1 MSYRIHAGAKR
12 TMTVA
17 VDREGLRRTTAPH
30 LLCGRA
36 HAAPDSIAFRSKHL
50 GIYRERS
57 WRDYAELVAHA
68 AAAFDALGLRRGERL
83 AIMGD
88 VCEEWMICDLAAQAL
103 GAIVYGIYPTASAAE
118 VEYQMRD
125 GGACI
130 FVAEDQEYVDKIL
143 PFADQL
149 PDLRSIVVIDDSAMF
164 AYEHDKLCRF
174 RKILADIEPPG
185 LEWLESCLSGLS
197 PDDPAFIVYTS
208 GTTGHPKGALVCH
221 GKHLAAADT
230 VAAQYPTLR
239 EKPHRTVVYLPMCHV
254 LGRDVAITLP
264 LISRLVPHFG
274 EDPHDF
280 ATTLFEVA
288 PTVLFTVPRYLQ
300 KFASH
305 VLVGLLNSSRL
316 KHAIYQLAMRVAR
329 RHVRQRW
336 EGTVSYVQEAAYA
349 LFRELV
355 FRPILNK
362 IGFDRLELVVSGGAA
377 LPADTAGLW
386 QMYGVNV
393 VEMYGQTEE
402 AGGIIAAQS
411 GPFARPGNVG
421 MPVDGIEVALADDG
435 EVLVRSPDLFEC
447 YWRNDEATGEVKRAD
462 GWLHTGDIGE
472 WRDGMLRLVDRARD
486 FIVTAGGKTISPS
499 NIENA
504 LRASPY
510 VAEAVVFGHGRK
522 YLAAVVEIDFDTVAD
537 WARANDVAYT
547 GFTSLTMHP
556 RIEGLIGAEIDRV
569 NAELA
574 RVEQIKSFRI
584 LPKALDPEEEG
595 EPVTPTRKV
604 KRKLMYERFKEL
616 VDGMYDD
623 SEERLISAGAGD
635 LKL

>member
-1 MSYRIHAGAKR
+1 
-12 TMTVA
+12 MTVGVT
-17 VDREGLRRTTAPH
+17 VDRERLRHTTALH
-30 LLCGRA
+30 LLCERA
-36 HAAPDSIAFRSKHL
+36 RTMPDSIAFRSKHF

-57 WRDYAELVAHA
+57 WRDYAGLVVHA
-68 AAAFDALGLRRGERL
+68 ARALQSLGVKRGERVV
-83 AIMGD
+83 IMGD
-88 VCEEWMICDLAAQAL
+88 VCEEWMICDLAAQSL
-103 GAIVYGIYPTASAAE
+103 GAVTYGIYPTASHAE
-118 VEYQMRD
+118 VDYQMRD
-125 GGACI
+125 GGGCLFI
-130 FVAEDQEYVDKIL
+130 AEDQEYVDKIL
-143 PFADQL
+143 PIANQL
-149 PDLRSIVVIDDSAMF
+149 PDLRAIVVLDDSAMF
-164 AYEHDKLCRF
+164 GYQHDKLHRF
-174 RKILADIEPPG
+174 DDLLAATEPPD
-185 LEWLESCLSGLS
+185 LAWLETQIARLS
-197 PDDPAFIVYTS
+197 PEDPAFIVYTS

-221 GKHLAAADT
+221 GKHLAATDT

-274 EDPHDF
+274 EDPEDF

-305 VLVGLLNSSRL
+305 VLVGMLNSTMAKRV
-316 KHAIYQLAMRVAR
+316 IYDLATRFARAHAR
-329 RHVRQRW
+329 RRW
-336 EGTVSYVQEAAYA
+336 DGSVTAAQDA
-349 LFRELV
+349 LYRTLRALV

-362 IGFDRLELVVSGGAA
+362 LGFDKLELVVSGGAA
-377 LPADTAGLW
+377 LPAETTALW

-402 AGGIIAAQS
+402 AGGIIAGQR
-411 GPFARPGNVG
+411 GPFPRPGNVG
-421 MPVDGIEVALADDG
+421 TPVEGVEVRLGEDG
-435 EVLVRSPDLFEC
+435 EVLVRTPDLFEC
-447 YWRNDEATGEVKRAD
+447 YWRNEEVTREVKGAD
-462 GWLHTGDIGE
+462 GWLRTGDVGE
-472 WRDGMLRLVDRARD
+472 WRDGCLRLIDRARD

-499 NIENA
+499 YIENA

-522 YLAAVVEIDFDTVAD
+522 YLTAIVEIDFDTVAD

-547 GFTSLTMHP
+547 GFTSLTAHK
-556 RIEGLIGAEIDRV
+556 RIERLIRSEIDKV
-569 NAELA
+569 NTELA

-604 KRKLMYERFKEL
+604 KRKLMYERFGKL
-616 VDGMYDD
+616 IDGMYDD
-623 SEERLISAGAGD
+623 SEEQLIAAAAGN
-635 LKL
+635 LTI